1 MLNTVAGS
9 DATVF
14 IQGPSGTGKEL
25 IARAIHYNSGRKNNP
40 FIKTNCAALPEG
52 LMESELFGHEKGAF
66 TGAIRTRKGR
76 FEAADTGTL
85 LLDEVSEMSP
95 ALQAKLLRVLQE
107 REFERVGDTSSIK
120 VNVRIIATTNRDIR
134 EEIKKQMTNIPFV
147 DKKGRIYKYGEFFPV
162 EFSPF
167 GYNKTVAQE
176 YFPLTREEI
185 KRNLKLSLRKY
196 VSNFV
201 YKNIQP
207 LDFLIPK
214 ERKIRSVVGG
224 LETSMGTTVWEPIAK
239 TLAEMNGFEIIE
251 QKILKPKPFPEK
263 LANELSKLI
272 TLRENKK
279 TWIPT
284 KECVKRLKS
293 VCNQIDGSDIEFV
306 APAPGTGVDV
316 RIKKRGLEYAFD
328 IKTVQPNL
336 GSIKAFNKEILEWY
350 AYRLCENPA
359 ANIKCIIAYISCLQ
373 IPQDITKPPNET
385 GDTVYRTIDHPGI
398 NLFP

>member
-1 MLNTVAGS
+1 M
-9 DATVF
+9 D
-14 IQGPSGTGKEL
+14 
-25 IARAIHYNSGRKNNP
+25 
-40 FIKTNCAALPEG
+40 KT
-52 LMESELFGHEKGAF
+52 
-66 TGAIRTRKGR
+66 
-76 FEAADTGTL
+76 
-85 LLDEVSEMSP
+85 
-95 ALQAKLLRVLQE
+95 
-107 REFERVGDTSSIK
+107 
-120 VNVRIIATTNRDIR
+120 
-134 EEIKKQMTNIPFV
+134 
-147 DKKGRIYKYGEFFPV
+147 
-162 EFSPF
+162 
-167 GYNKTVAQE
+167 
-176 YFPLTREEI
+176 TREEI

-359 ANIKCIIAYISCLQ
+359 ANIKCIIAY
-373 IPQDITKPPNET
+373 PYNPHPNDFWAYSPHNIGILECGIDAVVEKQFWDFLSGFSNT
-385 GDTVYRTIDHPGI
+385 FEILMKIFKELNDEGFGKELSRRIKKIHTIKKEK
-398 NLFP
+398 